1 MRIGEVSKL
10 YDISVDNLYYYINY
24 GLLVPKKPKGQ
35 YNFDRQ
41 TLEDLELILEL
52 KDMKFSLKEIHEVL
66 SLYRISSLAAVKDVE
81 DLKTL
86 YSKKMNQMEEEMRGI
101 EKNIEK
107 IQTKIIQLD
116 DMLPKEKANSGLPLS
131 MLDILCCPVC
141 GKSFSLEN
149 VSMNSRYI
157 FEGRLSCD
165 CGYTASVENGIL
177 LTPNKNTDVY
187 DTPDLERKMYKDLPP
202 SLISLFQHSY
212 NWMIDKLS
220 QMDLAGKVVMETY
233 INAWFFIHNPQQYL
247 DPIGK
252 YIIVDKYPEMLSM
265 YKKLM
270 EQQGFGLDILFI
282 ADSSTRLP
290 LKPGSV
296 DVNIDYFAVN
306 EHNFYHETFL
316 FDELE
321 PYMKDDAKMLGT
333 YFYFTGGKKSM
344 KNLLSEY
351 PTCSAHNFSLP
362 YFLSH
367 MKDKIVDQEDCGFTT
382 SSGANIGFSFH
393 SEGEKMYLHSYLA
406 ENKPPLCE

>member
-1 MRIGEVSKL
+1 
-10 YDISVDNLYYYINY
+10 
-24 GLLVPKKPKGQ
+24 
-35 YNFDRQ
+35 
-41 TLEDLELILEL
+41 
-52 KDMKFSLKEIHEVL
+52 
-66 SLYRISSLAAVKDVE
+66 
-81 DLKTL
+81 
-86 YSKKMNQMEEEMRGI
+86 
-101 EKNIEK
+101 
-107 IQTKIIQLD
+107 
-116 DMLPKEKANSGLPLS
+116 
-131 MLDILCCPVC
+131 
-141 GKSFSLEN
+141 
-149 VSMNSRYI
+149 
-157 FEGRLSCD
+157 
-165 CGYTASVENGIL
+165 
-177 LTPNKNTDVY
+177 
-187 DTPDLERKMYKDLPP
+187 
-202 SLISLFQHSY
+202 
-212 NWMIDKLS
+212 
-220 QMDLAGKVVMETY
+220 
-233 INAWFFIHNPQQYL
+233 
-247 DPIGK
+247 
-252 YIIVDKYPEMLSM
+252 M

-362 YFLSH
+362 YVLSH